1 MFRVS
6 INISS
11 INASVKYDTYYNYS
25 ILDNMENLLY
35 KIEFLGDK
43 RMLHYRVP
51 DNIYQFVKKE
61 NESIGGSSFH
71 ITALVYHIGQKLTM
85 FVSVSKK
92 NRFQEVELL

>member
-6 INISS
+6 LNIAS

-25 ILDNMENLLY
+25 VLDNIENLLY

-43 RMLHYRVP
+43 RKLHYRVQ
-51 DNIYQFVKKE
+51 DNIYHFVKKE
-61 NESIGGSSFH
+61 NESIGGPDFH
-71 ITALVYHIGQKLTM
+71 ITSLVYHISQKLTM

-92 NRFQEVELL
+92 NSFQEVELL